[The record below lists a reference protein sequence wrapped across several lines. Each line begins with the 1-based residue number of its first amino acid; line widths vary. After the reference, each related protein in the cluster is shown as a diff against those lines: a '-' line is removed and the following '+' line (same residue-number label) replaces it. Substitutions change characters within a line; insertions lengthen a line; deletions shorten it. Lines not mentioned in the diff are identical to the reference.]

1 MGNRRDHP
9 AEGFEDLVKTR
20 RFAALAVGLLVLAV
34 LGVLSLAIG
43 SAHLPWS
50 TVWGALTGTDGDPS
64 TIDHITVVEV
74 RVPRTIIGILVG
86 AALGVAGALMQAITR
101 NPLADPGILGVNAGA
116 GLAVAVGVAYLGLT
130 EIDQFIWLALVGAVV
145 AAVLVGAISARGSG
159 GSSPLRLILVGVA
172 VTAVFNGVSQSL
184 SLVNPARFEHVRFW
198 GVGTIADRPPGT
210 VGFIMPFIIVGLVLV
225 LATARSLNALALGDD
240 VARAIGTR
248 VHTTRIV
255 GLVALVLLCG
265 AATAAAGPIAFVGLL
280 VPHAVRLVSGV
291 DQRWL
296 LVFSAVAGSAL
307 LLAADIVGRLV
318 VWPAELQ
325 VGVVMPVLGAPIL
338 IWLVRRRATL

>member
-1 MGNRRDHP
+1 MRP
-9 AEGFEDLVKTR
+9 R
-20 RFAALAVGLLVLAV
+20 RFVALAAALTVLAV
-34 LGVLSLAIG
+34 LCVLSLAVG

-50 TVWGALTGTDGDPS
+50 TVWGALTGTDGDPGG
-64 TIDHITVVEV
+64 IDHITVVDV
-74 RVPRTIIGILVG
+74 RVPRTVIGVLVG
-86 AALGVAGALMQAITR
+86 AGLGVAGALMQAVTR

-145 AAVLVGAISARGSG
+145 AAVLVAAVSARGRG
-159 GSSPLRLILVGVA
+159 GTSPLRLILVGVA

-210 VGFIMPFIIVGLVLV
+210 LGFIAPFIVVGLVL
-225 LATARSLNALALGDD
+225 AIASARSLNALALGDD
-240 VARAIGTR
+240 VARSIGTR
-248 VHTTRIV
+248 VQTTRIA

-265 AATAAAGPIAFVGLL
+265 AATAAAGPIAFVGLM

-296 LVFSAVAGSAL
+296 LVFSAVVGPAL
-307 LLAADIVGRLV
+307 LLAADIIGRLV